1 MYYPFVYMDGSPLD
15 IIIFAPLALIFGVI
29 LFWFIQLLFIES
41 QKYFL
46 SLISHNHDA
55 LIRFSNFIGVLFQT
69 ICHALGYTVTK
80 SGISSFFISVNYGK
94 VSPKKVR
101 KGVLE
106 WTSNAFLFIGPFF
119 IPGLL
124 ILICLLFL
132 INSDYF
138 LIYYSGY
145 TFSDNFISFGINLYN
160 FSSGFLSFLS
170 TIDLLHPVHLGFLLL
185 LIIMGMGIRPSF
197 IGEKNQEKVDMIYDL
212 KNIRYNILHK
222 PVYIFLLILISYV
235 FFYISILIDNNLYM
249 AFFSILG
256 WLSIISIV
264 SLIITH
270 LILLLIKFT
279 DNIEGIKKLLPY
291 ISIPVSYVLCR
302 LVFFYYPIPYLNNIS
317 LLLTIFTASL
327 LVILLSKKKTNKF
340 KTKIDMDSLLKLGKG
355 QRDEPKRIIRK

>member
-1 MYYPFVYMDGSPLD
+1 MDGSPVD
-15 IIIFAPLALIFGVI
+15 IVIFAPLALIFGVI

-46 SLISHNHDA
+46 SQISLNHDA
-55 LIRFSNFIGVLFQT
+55 LIKFSNFLGVLFQT
-69 ICHALGYTVTK
+69 MCHALGYTVTK
-80 SGISSFFISVNYGK
+80 SGISSFYVSVNYGK

-101 KGVLE
+101 KGLLE

-119 IPGLL
+119 IPGIL

-145 TFSDNFISFGINLYN
+145 TFSENFISFGINLYN
-160 FSSGFLSFLS
+160 FSSGFLNFLF
-170 TIDLLHPVHLGFLLL
+170 TIDLLHPFHLGFLIL
-185 LIIMGMGIRPSF
+185 LIFMGMGIRPSF

-222 PVYIFLLILISYV
+222 PVYILILILISYI
-235 FFYISILIDNNLYM
+235 FFYISILTELNLYITI
-249 AFFSILG
+249 FTILG

-270 LILLLIKFT
+270 MIFLLIKLT
-279 DNIEGIKKLLPY
+279 DNIKGVSKILPY
-291 ISIPVSYVLCR
+291 LVIPVSYVFFR
-302 LVFFYYPIPYLNNIS
+302 LIFFYYPISYQNSIS
-317 LLLTIFTASL
+317 LLLTIFITSIVL
-327 LVILLSKKKTNKF
+327 IILLRKNTNKF
-340 KTKIDMDSLLKLGKG
+340 KSNIDMNSLFKLGKG
-355 QRDEPKRIIRK
+355 RRDEPRRIIRK